1 MRTCNPDAA
10 REASSG
16 SGEVGAA
23 PRRDDLLQ
31 IGAIGAKEVGHMGC
45 LFAMFAGFFPRI
57 ALVVLW
63 IATDLVDRAFS
74 TWVIPLLGLIF
85 LPFTTLIY
93 AIAWAPGVHLGN
105 GRWVWVAIAF
115 AVELMGYAG
124 TARTNRER
132 MTRA

>member
-1 MRTCNPDAA
+1 
-10 REASSG
+10 
-16 SGEVGAA
+16 
-23 PRRDDLLQ
+23 
-31 IGAIGAKEVGHMGC
+31 MGC

-57 ALVVLW
+57 ALVVIW

-93 AIAWAPGVHLGN
+93 AIAWVPGVHLGN

-115 AVELMGYAG
+115 VIELIGYGG

-132 MTRA
+132 MVRA